1 MWCSRHIRLFAIFI
15 GFLLISGLC
24 RFAFAGERAAV
35 PVIPKA
41 LADAE
46 KGHAELMRRDH
57 MDLMI
62 HKRDETVHQGV
73 RTKRYSLKAC
83 IACHAVLDNEK
94 QPVSYSN
101 PKHFCRTCHDY
112 AAVTIDCFQCH
123 TSKPPSSTGLS
134 LNSVSDMSVQIKE
147 YLK

>member
-1 MWCSRHIRLFAIFI
+1 MI
-15 GFLLISGLC
+15 GFVLISGLG
-24 RFAFAGERAAV
+24 RFAFGGERAAV

-41 LADAE
+41 LAGAE

-73 RTKRYSLKAC
+73 RTKKYSLKAC

-101 PKHFCRTCHDY
+101 PKHFCRICHDY

-123 TSKPPSSTGLS
+123 TSKPPSSTGRS
-134 LNSVSDMSVQIKE
+134 LNLVTDMSVQIKG